1 MMKVRKLRNKP
12 SKLCQLIKIL
22 FLKVKQKMKKFEK
35 VAMVEGNEKFENA
48 VSRIEKLYD
57 PIYGDAP
64 MRSEFDRDY
73 TRIINCNAYR
83 RLKHKTQVFFS
94 PKNDHICTRI
104 EHVNLVESISNTIA
118 NYLGLNAELT
128 KAII

>member
-1 MMKVRKLRNKP
+1 MIKKLAN
-12 SKLCQLIKIL
+12 
-22 FLKVKQKMKKFEK
+22 E
-35 VAMVEGNEKFENA
+35 AMFEGNEKWEKSI
-48 VSRIEKLYD
+48 SRVEKLYD
-57 PIYGDAP
+57 PVYGDAP

-73 TRIINCNAYR
+73 TRVINCNAYR

-128 KAII
+128 KAIAVTHDIGHSPFGHQGERILSTIAEREY